1 MGAREIG
8 ATETEQQCFAVILA
22 SSLDLKRF
30 CLSHRA
36 PRLKGGATSRIMDAP
51 WGEVFVP
58 HPFFRAA
65 LGHKL
70 IKGIPWA
77 SEL

>member
-36 PRLKGGATSRIMDAP
+36 PRLKGGATSRIMDDP
-51 WGEVFVP
+51 
-58 HPFFRAA
+58 
-65 LGHKL
+65 LG
-70 IKGIPWA
+70 
-77 SEL
+77 